1 MSLDTIKIY
10 LDTTFMRY
18 PLEQLKEHFRESHG
32 CDRGREERHFRG
44 RGPFAGPFGEGER
57 PFWRGRGP
65 GRIFASADL
74 RFLLLDLIAE
84 KPRHGY
90 ELIKAIE
97 EKFGGAYSPSPGV
110 IYPMLTLLEET
121 GLATVTTEGT
131 RKLYSITDE
140 GKKELEENRSA
151 VDEILH
157 RMSAIG
163 SAARPTDRDPQIM
176 RAIHNFRMA
185 LSMRAG
191 NLTPEQ
197 RSRIVEIIDSA
208 ARNIE
213 KV

>member
-1 MSLDTIKIY
+1 
-10 LDTTFMRY
+10 MRHPY
-18 PLEQLKEHFRESHG
+18 EYFKEHCRPSG

-97 EKFGGAYSPSPGV
+97 EKFGGTYSPSPGV

-131 RKLYSITDE
+131 RKQYSITEE
-140 GKKELEENRSA
+140 GRKELEENRSA
-151 VDEILH
+151 VDEILE
-157 RMSAIG
+157 RMAAVD
-163 SAARPTDRDPQIM
+163 SAARPTERDPQIM

-185 LSMRAG
+185 LSLRAG
-191 NLTPEQ
+191 NLTAEQ
-197 RSRIVEIIDSA
+197 RSRIVEIIDNA